1 MNNIKVNVKQFTKP
15 SLDKTL
21 IKISESVISNQLAY
35 FSNEEIKHTKYY
47 KGDLKKWLNMT
58 TKRLEK
64 AEALE
69 YDMVYEKEEH
79 ASDELTNTRLEL
91 IKLIAKTGLRYD
103 DHFIQLIEA
112 YLKDPSSML
121 GIARKV
127 NR

>member
-1 MNNIKVNVKQFTKP
+1 MNNIKVNVKEFTKP
-15 SLDKTL
+15 NLDATL
-21 IKISESVISNQLAY
+21 IKISESVILNQLAY
-35 FSNEEIKHTKYY
+35 FANEEIKHTGYY
-47 KGDLKKWLNMT
+47 KADLKKWLNLT
-58 TKRLEK
+58 IRRLEQ
-64 AEALE
+64 AEAKE
-69 YDMVYEKEEH
+69 YDMVYDKEED
-79 ASDELTNTRLEL
+79 ASDSLTNTRYDL